1 MNLPPIIQLVAFG
14 ATPQQDEKLEEL
26 RQEYETVLTLLE
38 THFLEAL
45 VSRDWSEFDEFVNDF
60 RVEAS
65 TKDLAGPGADSFSH
79 RLL

>member
-1 MNLPPIIQLVAFG
+1 MYSRHQV
-14 ATPQQDEKLEEL
+14 T
-26 RQEYETVLTLLE
+26 
-38 THFLEAL
+38 AL
-45 VSRDWSEFDEFVNDF
+45 VSRDWSEFDKFVNYF